1 MRGFSPSTLG
11 PAFSTVVFKLK
22 CLVVRSQ
29 KEGILGRELGAVS
42 LMTPLTL
49 VRNCYVY
56 RHAPLDHT
64 FFALAP
70 FTTPRRTCPLSRVFW
85 VQGPRNPPS
94 LRPPSS
100 CQTFLWKVVLTELT
114 IRAFAQSPAFDFR
127 MRDPSKVPETHIAT
141 TYIPFDGFVQDLDHS
156 PTVSFTLSCLVERSD
171 QELDNPG
178 QGTKYTTLMLS
189 ADTLLGIVYD
199 IAEFLCDLALC
210 QLQFHLGGEST
221 DLQSYH
227 TSSRQHRRHRG
238 NGEGWT

>member
-1 MRGFSPSTLG
+1 MDDELCRSFILPHRRRMGSDLSFPLFLRQRLMIPICHDGRFGLSKRLRRLMRGFSPSTLG

-29 KEGILGRELGAVS
+29 KEGISGRELGAVS

-70 FTTPRRTCPLSRVFW
+70 FTTPRRTCPTLSRVFW

-100 CQTFLWKVVLTELT
+100 CPTF
-114 IRAFAQSPAFDFR
+114 
-127 MRDPSKVPETHIAT
+127 
-141 TYIPFDGFVQDLDHS
+141 
-156 PTVSFTLSCLVERSD
+156 VSLEDRIEV
-171 QELDNPG
+171 
-178 QGTKYTTLMLS
+178 
-189 ADTLLGIVYD
+189 
-199 IAEFLCDLALC
+199 
-210 QLQFHLGGEST
+210 
-221 DLQSYH
+221 
-227 TSSRQHRRHRG
+227 
-238 NGEGWT
+238 